1 MPATVANQVCEKGML
16 VFSASMEPGL
26 RKGHARLLMLSS
38 SIERAPVPVPGMIGL
53 DQVASEAPD
62 LSSRIVCSAI
72 AKLLQAW
79 GESVGGALT

>member
-1 MPATVANQVCEKGML
+1 
-16 VFSASMEPGL
+16 MEPGL

-38 SIERAPVPVPGMIGL
+38 SIERAPLPVPGMIGL
-53 DQVASEAPD
+53 DQVAFEAPD
-62 LSSRIVCSAI
+62 PSSRIVCSAI

>member
-1 MPATVANQVCEKGML
+1 
-16 VFSASMEPGL
+16 
-26 RKGHARLLMLSS
+26 MLSS

-79 GESVGGALT
+79 GESVGGH